1 MNNQLSDVSQESKID
16 CLQKIIQDLDIE
28 KIDDFY
34 DEFEGKSHKI
44 LKIALK
50 HNKRLRDMLFSL

>member
-16 CLQKIIQDLDIE
+16 CLQKIIQDLEIE
-28 KIDDFY
+28 NIDDFD